1 MTTPLDR
8 YVDREGQSY
17 SVWHDG
23 LCIDYDG
30 LCIDWT
36 PSPSDTQ
43 LPRLPGFVEVR
54 STNFCHSSPSRL
66 YPTHMFSRL
75 AGPEQDAGEADGQ
88 EAEPRMNTMVDLN
101 LPTVINGRFSCRD
114 HNFTDLRGGPAAV
127 NGSYVVS
134 GNPLAC
140 LDGIAEVITHRFVHL
155 CAVSNSSTA
164 DPKASDFTFADIH
177 RQLKCMF
184 GDIVMRVDVSTSMNG
199 ILDLLLI
206 EKWTGKLAFMMVMDD
221 TADHDR
227 FNEAAQVSDIINR
240 YRGCGRIGL
249 MKAHLELSRLAET
262 CKHLTL
268 DNIIGTRHG

>member
-17 SVWHDG
+17 SVWN
-23 LCIDYDG
+23 DG

-36 PSPSDTQ
+36 PSDTQ
-43 LPRLPGFVEVR
+43 LPRQPGFVEVR

-75 AGPEQDAGEADGQ
+75 AASVQDVGEADGH
-88 EAEPRMNTMVDLN
+88 EAEPRMNTMIDLK
-101 LPTVINGRFSCRD
+101 LPAVINGRFSCRD
-114 HNFTDLRGGPAAV
+114 HNFTDLRGGPTAV

-134 GNPLAC
+134 GNPLVC

-155 CAVSNSSTA
+155 CTVSNSSTA

-177 RQLKCMF
+177 RQLKRMT
-184 GDIVMRVDVSTSMNG
+184 GDIVMCVNDVTSISG

-206 EKWTGKLAFMMVMDD
+206 EKWTGKLTFMMVMDD
-221 TADHDR
+221 TADHGR

-240 YRGCGRIGL
+240 YRGYGRIGL
-249 MKAHLELSRLAET
+249 MKAHRELSLLAET

-268 DNIIGTRHG
+268 DNVLGTRHG